1 MNRSKQT
8 IVESKWLTCENALS
22 FLSSV
27 GTAFSFLLP
36 DLLLWAFLWLS
47 EFLILNNYK
56 FQVETFNL
64 GFRTYETTKI
74 KTTWIKLGDDAIA
87 TWNVMNSSQ
96 WTSHF
101 VQVSINDLSSFQP
114 IFPTLFFNSFF
125 QPKNF
130 RNHDL
135 METYLIELF
144 LHPILI
150 SSFSGIHGRR
160 SVSFEI
166 KPWISDPFEHIL
178 HHFVLSSLW
187 LSRWKMISLIS
198 Q

>member
-8 IVESKWLTCENALS
+8 IVESKWLTWENALS

-56 FQVETFNL
+56 FQPRFHKLWDDKNKNHL
-64 GFRTYETTKI
+64 N
-74 KTTWIKLGDDAIA
+74 KTRWWRDCYLECDEQFP
-87 TWNVMNSSQ
+87 MNF
-96 WTSHF
+96 T
-101 VQVSINDLSSFQP
+101 LRSSFYQWP
-114 IFPTLFFNSFF
+114 LIFPTHIPNPFSNSFF

-135 METYLIELF
+135 KETRWSELPS
-144 LHPILI
+144 HPILI
-150 SSFSGIHGRR
+150 LSFSGIHGRR
-160 SVSFEI
+160 WVSLEN

-178 HHFVLSSLW
+178 HHFVLSCLW
-187 LSRWKMISLIS
+187 LSR
-198 Q
+198 